1 MKTVI
6 ILKIRDRW
14 MEDRKR
20 KNGIVLF
27 KTQFD
32 LSRYEF
38 RFPGYRKMM
47 IRKRYGQMEIKKDID
62 KEM

>member
-1 MKTVI
+1 
-6 ILKIRDRW
+6 

-62 KEM
+62 KET